1 MGLGGILQRLKTEGV
16 LALYHDYS
24 SGTFKDFS
32 GNGHDCVGASMAFI
46 KKGIME
52 TAAAAAITVTSSA
65 LLEGTQGAILVRFK
79 KSLDSMFVL
88 AKSSG
93 GSYQFRLA
101 VDNSQVAFRDSGLA
115 PWKNMITPSVGDL
128 TLGINFATGGT
139 PVGYKNGIFVSNFT
153 GAISITPNNGM
164 LEIGNDDVFS
174 GTVGNMLRYLVW
186 VTRPLTAAEHQE
198 LYQQLQ
204 ALS

>member
-32 GNGHDCVGASMAFI
+32 GNGHDGVGASMAFT

-52 TAAAAAITVTSSA
+52 TASSAAITVTSSA

-79 KSLDSMFVL
+79 KSLNSMFVL
-88 AKSSG
+88 AKKSGANYQLRLTVDSS
-93 GSYQFRLA
+93 QITLK
-101 VDNSQVAFRDSGLA
+101 DSGAA
-115 PWKNMITPSVGDL
+115 PDADITTSTYGEL
-128 TLGINFATGGT
+128 TIGVNFATGGT
-139 PVGYKNGIFVSNFT
+139 PVGYKNGIFLSNFDDT
-153 GAISITPNNGM
+153 VSITPNNGA
-164 LEIGNDDVFS
+164 LEIGNDGASV
-174 GTVGNMLRYLVW
+174 GTVGNMLNYLVW